1 MPNLPQHPSH
11 VQDTW
16 WQSYERR
23 IDDKFEFY
31 SMPLTFL
38 LCCCGCGLPFKD
50 AWNYSRQLPQ
60 NIVHGIRRKT
70 KSRKDRKYHQDLV
83 AGLNTPIPR
92 PTGIQSGQQ
101 EQPQSRLFRL
111 PLQVRLR
118 IWEYCVGQRFIYAP
132 IYNRSRHHFVA
143 RVAPYREPTR
153 SQSDLADSL
162 ASAWRSLDVILLP
175 KIPAEP
181 ELIEPKHS
189 VAFGSFGAFIANE
202 QSTAPSTEWKS
213 SELLLSCKAIHAE
226 ATLVLL
232 SHNVFSFTYLPH
244 LSAFRIH
251 QGPSW
256 QYLRFLHLDLILGP
270 SVNIPGVV
278 DRAAWRALWT
288 MMSRESTGLRAVDVA
303 IHVPMNHTVERWLTY
318 RGEGWRA
325 RDRFFQSLPDWADD
339 LKVLKDIRHAR
350 FEVDAERLG
359 EFRDYKTWPYATS
372 VLKFRERV
380 AHERQGMIEVAA
392 STSSI

>member
-1 MPNLPQHPSH
+1 MAHLSQHPSH

-50 AWNYSRQLPQ
+50 VWNYSRQLPQ

-83 AGLNTPIPR
+83 AGLNAPIPR
-92 PTGIQSGQQ
+92 PTGIQSGQH
-101 EQPQSRLFRL
+101 EQPQLCLFRL
-111 PLQVRLR
+111 PPQLRLR
-118 IWEYCVGQRFIYAP
+118 IWEYCIGQRFIYAP
-132 IYNRSRHHFVA
+132 IYSRSRHHFMA
-143 RVAPYREPTR
+143 RVASYREPTR
-153 SQSDLADSL
+153 SQSDLADPL
-162 ASAWRSLDVILLP
+162 ASAWRPLDMILLP
-175 KIPAEP
+175 DIPVEP
-181 ELIEPKHS
+181 ELVEPKHS
-189 VAFGSFGAFIANE
+189 VAFGSSGPFIANE
-202 QSTAPSTEWKS
+202 ETIDSSTKWKS
-213 SELLLSCKAIHAE
+213 SKLLLSCKAIHAE
-226 ATLVLL
+226 ATLVLF
-232 SHNVFSFTYLPH
+232 SHNIFSFTYLPH

-256 QYLRFLHLDLILGP
+256 HYLRFLHLDLILGP

-288 MMSRESTGLRAVDVA
+288 MMSRESTGLRALDVD

-325 RDRFFQSLPDWADD
+325 RDRFFQRLPDWADD
-339 LKVLKDIRHAR
+339 LKVLRDIRHAR

-380 AHERQGMIEVAA
+380 GHEQERMIRA
-392 STSSI
+392 SDSPL